1 MSIHVRLIIICYKI
15 QINLS
20 LKHLGWEMQKTKVS
34 ELPLGSDIVL
44 FSCIFL

>member
-1 MSIHVRLIIICYKI
+1 MSIYVRLTFYKI

-20 LKHLGWEMQKTKVS
+20 VKHVGWEMYKTKVS